1 MIRSCIYPVLLS
13 LLCLAGYSQEIRLGH
28 KLKPEKS
35 STIRLDKPIMVK
47 TFDGVKVKGMLTILD
62 NEKLILDGK
71 DMIALD
77 EIMMISGYV
86 IRDSREKAL
95 GLGLTIGAGVVL
107 PAALY
112 YFLGGIAWGIPNGV
126 FVGTTILVFDLL
138 LAYAGTN
145 LMGIYP
151 RRFSTM
157 NWEIAFSPAATGIS
171 IPLPLPSD

>member
-13 LLCLAGYSQEIRLGH
+13 LLCLAGYSQEIRLDH

-35 STIRLDKPIMVK
+35 RTIRLDKPVMVK
-47 TFDGVKVKGMLTILD
+47 TFDGVKSKGMLTILD

-71 DMIALD
+71 DIIALD
-77 EIMMISGYV
+77 RIMMISGYV

-112 YFLGGIAWGIPNGV
+112 YFLGGIAWGLPNGI
-126 FVGTTILVFDLL
+126 FVTMTILVFDLL

-145 LMGIYP
+145 VMGVYP

-157 NWEIAFSPAATGIS
+157 NWEIALSPAATRIPN
-171 IPLPLPSD
+171 PLPQPS